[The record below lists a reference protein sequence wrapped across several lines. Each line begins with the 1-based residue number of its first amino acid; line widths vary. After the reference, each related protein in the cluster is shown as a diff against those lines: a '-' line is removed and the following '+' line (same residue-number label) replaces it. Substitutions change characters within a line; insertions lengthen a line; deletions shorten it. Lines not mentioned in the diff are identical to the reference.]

1 MTFTAVLAQSSIV
14 QTVSKMSLELNQK
27 YINLQNI
34 T

>member
-14 QTVSKMSLELNQK
+14 QIVSKMSLELNQK